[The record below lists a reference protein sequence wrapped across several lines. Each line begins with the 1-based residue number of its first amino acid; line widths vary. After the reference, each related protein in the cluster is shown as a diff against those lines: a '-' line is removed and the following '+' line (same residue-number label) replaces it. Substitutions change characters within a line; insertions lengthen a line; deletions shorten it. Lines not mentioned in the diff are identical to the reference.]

1 MSDQHKTSEDDWKSY
16 IQGQASAE
24 EEDRLESMLMD
35 QEEVVTAYLRQLEQ
49 EQKADVLPELG
60 DITAFADRIMASLP
74 ATTDMVGTKG
84 TGYLPETLPHVE
96 KASTAIGLV
105 QAAVLDETTGMADKY
120 EFMTVQKQAK
130 AIETTKTTEITE
142 TSKITE
148 VIPRHE
154 RVKRWYHRK
163 WAHYA
168 IAASITLICSYTGAF
183 DQLSPAESLRA
194 QSDFHTAESVSEE
207 VMMAATGWLDRVQGR

>member
-1 MSDQHKTSEDDWKSY
+1 MSDQYKTSADDWKSY
-16 IQGQASAE
+16 IQGQASAK

-49 EQKADVLPELG
+49 EADVLPELG

-74 ATTDMVGTKG
+74 ATTDMVGTEG
-84 TGYLPETLPHVE
+84 TGHLPETPLYVE

-130 AIETTKTTEITE
+130 VIETTWTTEITE
-142 TSKITE
+142 MTKISE

-154 RVKRWYHRK
+154 RGKRWYHRK

-183 DQLSPAESLRA
+183 DQLSPAESLRV

-207 VMMAATGWLDRVQGR
+207 VMKAATGWLDRVQGR